1 MNLRRKLFI
10 TFGTLVFL
18 VLLVAGI
25 SIWATLQWRST
36 GEQLQRHYAR
46 SLEAQ
51 KVQGSTFRALKEV
64 SDILAEGDSNARQEF
79 DQAISSVD
87 QDLDMWADLAD
98 TKEEQQQVEEVGAA
112 YEKVVQDA
120 NEVFDLAEAGRMQE
134 AVSLAER
141 RLEVQQDTAQPQE
154 PPAPVEQPDDEA
166 PDSDDELQDDVEG
179 GVGDEALEE
188 GSVLVETRVELVAFL
203 QEQPNE
209 NSFQAFESATDR
221 AIASDLSARE
231 EVLAQTQNTRRT
243 AQLVLVIA
251 AFGTLSLLLL
261 LAAYLASD
269 LFRPLRELRQALE
282 DVEKGDLDRRID
294 EERADELGEVSR
306 AFNRAMGS
314 ISRREGLNWI
324 AATAAGEGGDVDT
337 TWKGSPSRVT
347 LHRLVSQLRSRI
359 SQLDDAG
366 GRDGHATKQKELVG
380 QLEGLSQAVARIT
393 DFGFPLDLN
402 LSRTDMRA
410 LLYRVFMRFQDE
422 FSERAVSIELDI
434 APEVDH
440 AVVDRLKLREAVG
453 ELLRNALSA
462 LPEAG
467 GRLGLRSRVSEDGM
481 DLLIEVA
488 DDGQGAEQSL
498 IDDAFDPGADGPE
511 GRPRVGL
518 ALTRAIVEQHG
529 GTLDVESVPGGGTYA
544 RIQLPLRD

>member
-1 MNLRRKLFI
+1 M
-10 TFGTLVFL
+10 
-18 VLLVAGI
+18 
-25 SIWATLQWRST
+25 
-36 GEQLQRHYAR
+36 
-46 SLEAQ
+46 
-51 KVQGSTFRALKEV
+51 
-64 SDILAEGDSNARQEF
+64 SDVLAEGDSNARQEF
-79 DQAISSVD
+79 DQAIGSVE
-87 QDLDMWADLAD
+87 QDLDTWASLAD
-98 TKEEQQQVEEVGAA
+98 TEEERQQVDEVRTA
-112 YEKVVQDA
+112 YEKVVRDA
-120 NEVFDLAEAGRMQE
+120 NQVFDLAEAGRAQE
-134 AVSLAER
+134 ALNLAER
-141 RLEVQQDTAQPQE
+141 RLEVQQDPAQPQG
-154 PPAPVEQPDDEA
+154 PPAEQPDDGEA
-166 PDSDDELQDDVEG
+166 PGSDDELQDEG
-179 GVGDEALEE
+179 DSEDGEDLQ
-188 GSVLVETRVELVAFL
+188 GSGRGETRFEPVAFA
-203 QEQPNE
+203 QERANE
-209 NSFQAFESATDR
+209 NSFQTFESATDR

-231 EVLAQTQNTRRT
+231 EVLTQTQNTRRT
-243 AQLVLVIA
+243 AQLVLIIA

-306 AFNRAMGS
+306 AINRAMES
-314 ISRREGLNWI
+314 ISRREGLNGL
-324 AATAAGEGGDVDT
+324 AVTVASEGSEGD
-337 TWKGSPSRVT
+337 GSAWRSTPSRVT

-366 GRDGHATKQKELVG
+366 GRNGHAAEHEELVG

-393 DFGFPLDLN
+393 EFGFPLDLN

-453 ELLRNALSA
+453 ELLSNALSA
-462 LPEAG
+462 LPETG
-467 GRLGLRSRVSEDGM
+467 GRLGLRSRISEDGTV
-481 DLLIEVA
+481 LLIEVA
-488 DDGQGAEQSL
+488 DDGEGAEQSL
-498 IDDAFDPGADGPE
+498 IDEAFDPGTEDSD

-529 GTLDVESVPGGGTYA
+529 GELEVESVPDGGTYA
-544 RIQLPLRD
+544 SIRLPLRD

>member
-1 MNLRRKLFI
+1 MSLRRKLFI

-18 VLLVAGI
+18 VFLVAGI
-25 SIWATLQWRST
+25 SVWATLQWRST

-64 SDILAEGDSNARQEF
+64 SDILAQGDTNARQEF
-79 DQAISSVD
+79 DQAISSVE

-98 TKEEQQQVEEVGAA
+98 TDEEQQQVDEVRAA
-112 YEKVVQDA
+112 YESVVRDA
-120 NEVFDLAEAGRMQE
+120 NEVFDLAKAGRREE
-134 AVSLAER
+134 AVNLAER
-141 RLEVQQDTAQPQE
+141 RLEVQQDPGQPQG
-154 PPAPVEQPDDEA
+154 PPAPAEQPDDNEA
-166 PDSDDELQDDVEG
+166 PNPDDLQDED
-179 GVGDEALEE
+179 DLE
-188 GSVLVETRVELVAFL
+188 GSGGGETRVELVAFV
-203 QEQPNE
+203 QEQTNE
-209 NSFQAFESATDR
+209 NSFRAFESATDG
-221 AIASDLSARE
+221 AIASDLRARE

-243 AQLVLVIA
+243 AQLVLVVA

-306 AFNRAMGS
+306 AFNRAMQS
-314 ISRREGLNWI
+314 ISRREGLSGL
-324 AATAAGEGGDVDT
+324 AVTGAGDGGGED
-337 TWKGSPSRVT
+337 GSAWRSAPSRVT

-359 SQLDDAG
+359 AQLDG
-366 GRDGHATKQKELVG
+366 VGENGHVAEQKELVG

-467 GRLGLRSRVSEDGM
+467 GRLGLRSGISEDGTV
-481 DLLIEVA
+481 LLIEVA
-488 DDGQGAEQSL
+488 DDGEGAEQYL
-498 IDDAFDPGADGPE
+498 IDEAFDPGTEDSNGK
-511 GRPRVGL
+511 PRVGL

-529 GTLDVESVPGGGTYA
+529 GELDVESVPGGGTYA
-544 RIQLPLRD
+544 RIRLPLRD

>member
-1 MNLRRKLFI
+1 MSLRRKLFI

-25 SIWATLQWRST
+25 SVWATLQWRAT

-64 SDILAEGDSNARQEF
+64 SDVLAEGDSNARQEF
-79 DQAISSVD
+79 DQAIGSVG
-87 QDLDMWADLAD
+87 QDLDTWADLAD
-98 TKEEQQQVEEVGAA
+98 TEEERRQVNEVRVA
-112 YEKVVQDA
+112 YERVVRDA
-120 NEVFDLAEAGRMQE
+120 NEVFDLAEAGRTEE
-134 AVSLAER
+134 ALNLAEEQ
-141 RLEVQQDTAQPQE
+141 LEVQQDPAQPQG
-154 PPAPVEQPDDEA
+154 PPAEQPDDGEA
-166 PDSDDELQDDVEG
+166 PDSDDDPQDEDGE
-179 GVGDEALEE
+179 DLE
-188 GSVLVETRVELVAFL
+188 GSGRGETRFELLASV

-209 NSFQAFESATDR
+209 NSFQAFESATDG

-231 EVLAQTQNTRRT
+231 EVLTQTQNTRRT
-243 AQLVLVIA
+243 AQLVLIIA

-269 LFRPLRELRQALE
+269 LFRPLRELGQALE
-282 DVEKGDLDRRID
+282 DVEKGNLDRRID

-306 AFNRAMGS
+306 AFNRAMES
-314 ISRREGLNWI
+314 ISRREGLNGLTV
-324 AATAAGEGGDVDT
+324 TAAGEGDDED
-337 TWKGSPSRVT
+337 GSAWRSTPSRVT

-359 SQLDDAG
+359 AQLDG
-366 GRDGHATKQKELVG
+366 VGKNGHAAEQEELVG

-410 LLYRVFMRFQDE
+410 LLYRVFMRFGDE

-434 APEVDH
+434 APEVDR
-440 AVVDRLKLREAVG
+440 AVVDRLKLREAIG

-467 GRLGLRSRVSEDGM
+467 GRLGLRSSISEDGTV
-481 DLLIEVA
+481 LLIEVA
-488 DDGQGAEQSL
+488 DDGEGAEQSL
-498 IDDAFDPGADGPE
+498 IDEAFDSGTEDSNGK
-511 GRPRVGL
+511 PRVGL

-529 GTLDVESVPGGGTYA
+529 GELDVESVPGGGTYA
-544 RIQLPLRD
+544 RMRLPLRD